1 MSVRDKKRGGRRE
14 EGKGSVEVSCKATRR
29 VEKIKEKKRK
39 EDRKKQNVK
48 NFVTKKFAKN
58 AKDANMF
65 SLKISL

>member
-1 MSVRDKKRGGRRE
+1 M
-14 EGKGSVEVSCKATRR
+14 VSCKATRR